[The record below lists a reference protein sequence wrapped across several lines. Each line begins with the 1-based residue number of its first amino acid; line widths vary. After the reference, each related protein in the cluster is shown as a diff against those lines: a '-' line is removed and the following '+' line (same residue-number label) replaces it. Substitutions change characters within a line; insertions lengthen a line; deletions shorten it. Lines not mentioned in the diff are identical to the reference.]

1 MPDFFDRLETR
12 SAAEREAEQ
21 LSALRAQLAHARQTA
36 PAFADSLA
44 DIDPDAVTDRWA
56 LAKLPLLRK
65 SELRERQQKL
75 PVFGGL
81 TGIAPPALVNIFAS
95 PGPIFEPGSARP
107 DFWRFARALHA
118 AGVRRGDILH
128 NCFSYHLTPAGLMF
142 ESGARALGCATVPAG
157 TGQTE
162 LQVQVMAH
170 VRPQAYVGTP
180 SFLKLILDKADE
192 TSVALTSLTKALVSG
207 EYLPPSLRS
216 TMAERGIVVRQCYAT
231 ADLGLIAYESEALQ
245 GMIVDEGIVLEIVRP
260 GTGDPVADGE
270 VGEVVVTNLC
280 PDYPLIRFATG
291 DLSAILPGSSPCGRT
306 NQRIKGWMGRADQT
320 TKVRG
325 MFVHPGQ
332 VATVLKRHPEARRG
346 RLVITRQDDQDRM
359 CLQVEINGPAAD
371 GLEKALVES
380 IRELTKLRGEVE
392 VVAAGS
398 LPNDG
403 KVIDDQ
409 RPIEV

>member
-128 NCFSYHLTPAGLMF
+128 NCFSYHFTPAGLMF

-270 VGEVVVTNLC
+270 VGEVVVTSLC